1 MRNYAQ
7 GWETYFSVVFFQMI
21 ARGMNQNNKQQVVI
35 QDNRVT
41 AARYDM
47 SAQEK
52 EEEGFFS
59 EYNLDVE

>member
-1 MRNYAQ
+1 
-7 GWETYFSVVFFQMI
+7 MI

>member
-1 MRNYAQ
+1 
-7 GWETYFSVVFFQMI
+7 MI

-52 EEEGFFS
+52 EKFFEETLTDTPLGA
-59 EYNLDVE
+59 EKPKT